1 MAKNYADIYN
11 SSNDSVALEQRWYAK
26 VESSRG
32 VLAIPGDSDF
42 FWTLG
47 GGSISYAQP
56 FESSPHRSGRHH
68 TDIIKKKKETSFS
81 FSTYF
86 NIDETL
92 GSASASQIDSANKLF
107 FKSLLGK
114 EYTSPNLKY
123 TTETAPDLT
132 FSLFEVGDKW
142 ARQSAGSF
150 MQGGNMTFPGDGES
164 TVEWSGSAKNAI
176 FVGIGKSTTA
186 ATGNSITLQPGEGDS
201 FRVGAAV
208 MIIKADGVTRSSDTL
223 AGTARTVTAISGDVV
238 TLSGAALTDADGSS
252 DPIYL
257 CYYEPGQPS
266 AINNPVTGLVGSMT
280 IAGLTKTAFRS
291 ASVNIQ
297 NNHEIVS
304 YSFGTDGLDYPFFVP
319 GDRVTATVSIEMNL
333 NAEVVKFF
341 NRVQDFVAQDLTIVL
356 GKSDGR
362 HLEVK
367 APNVRFSVPAFS
379 IPDTGSVPVSF
390 EGNAYQSGMDLADE
404 IAVEFK

>member
-26 VESSRG
+26 VETSRG
-32 VLAIPGDSDF
+32 VLAIPANGDF

-86 NIDETL
+86 NIDESL
-92 GSASASQIDSANKLF
+92 GSASSTEIDAANKLF

-123 TTETAPDLT
+123 TSEAAPDLT

-142 ARQSAGSF
+142 SRQSAGAF
-150 MQGGNMTFPGDGES
+150 MQGGNMNFPGDGEA
-164 TVEWSGSAKNAI
+164 TVEWSGAAKDAI
-176 FVGIGKSTTA
+176 FCGIGKSTSA
-186 ATGNSITLQPGEGDS
+186 SSGNSITLQAGEGDL
-201 FRVGAAV
+201 FRIGAAV
-208 MIIKADGVTRSSDTL
+208 MIVKDDGVTRSADTP
-223 AGTARTVTAISGDVV
+223 AGSARTVTAISGDVI
-238 TLSGAALTDADGSS
+238 TLSGAALADADGSA

-257 CYYEPGQPS
+257 SYYEPAAPS
-266 AINNPVTGLVGSMT
+266 AINNPVTGLVGSMS
-280 IAGLTKTAFRS
+280 IVGLTATAFRS

-297 NNHEIVS
+297 NNHEVVS
-304 YSFGTDGLDYPFFVP
+304 YSYGTDGLDYPFFVP
-319 GDRVTATVSIEMNL
+319 GDRMTATVSIEMNL

-341 NRVQDFVAQDLTIVL
+341 NRVQDFTAQDLSIVL
-356 GKSDGR
+356 GNAAGR
-362 HLEVK
+362 HLELS

-379 IPDTGSVPVSF
+379 LPDTGSVPISF
-390 EGNAYQSGMDLADE
+390 EGNAYQSALDLADE
-404 IAVEFK
+404 ISIEFK